1 MLLGIV
7 LSACS
12 PAEPSP
18 KTVTVPSP
26 GASGSLSPDASGAV
40 TPSAPPVAKAKW
52 TDCGSGFQCATIRVP
67 KDYAD
72 PAKGTLQ
79 LALLRLPATDRAN
92 RIGSLLINP
101 GGPGG
106 SGVDF
111 VRDGGSQFP
120 SAIRKRFDLV
130 GFDPRGVN
138 TSSPVRCVDNLDPQ
152 ADLDPSPDTSAELA
166 ALVDQSHQFADA
178 CARRNADVLP
188 YLSTAAVVDD
198 LDTIRAAVGD
208 EKLSY
213 LGFSYGTLIGSMYA
227 DKYPDKI
234 RAMVL
239 DGALDPSIDEVQLR
253 TGQAKAFEGALRRML
268 AKCSK
273 SRSCPFYEG
282 GKSLKAYD
290 ALMAKIEKKPLPI
303 LRLAGRRKVGPGL
316 TFAAVRGSLYNPA
329 SYRSLELAL
338 ALAKAGD
345 GRLLVLLSD
354 PFRGRK
360 PSGAYSN
367 QNDAYYSNTCLDFP
381 VSTDLA
387 DYKALA
393 ETLRKVA
400 PRFRGAAYNDL
411 ACAYWS
417 VPAERTPAPATGTG
431 APPIVVIGSTGDPA
445 TPYQWARNLASQ
457 LESGTLIT
465 RQGEGHTGYFF
476 STCVQK
482 ATDAYLLEGTVPKK
496 DLVCSK

>member
-1 MLLGIV
+1 MDPAVLVLDEPTTGQDAGASTAMQRSSPSVAGAGRTVIAITHDMGFAAEILRADVVVCAAGRVALDGAPSEVFAESAWPTLAATYLEPPLAARIGSALGAGLDADRGRPRRRARGDAAERARTTAGSRTSHMAARRPSSILRVVMPPRRPARGRPTPRWLVVVVLLGIV

-18 KTVTVPSP
+18 KTTTVPSP

-188 YLSTAAVVDD
+188 V
-198 LDTIRAAVGD
+198 
-208 EKLSY
+208 
-213 LGFSYGTLIGSMYA
+213 
-227 DKYPDKI
+227 P
-234 RAMVL
+234 L
-239 DGALDPSIDEVQLR
+239 DGRGGGRPRHDP
-253 TGQAKAFEGALRRML
+253 
-268 AKCSK
+268 
-273 SRSCPFYEG
+273 
-282 GKSLKAYD
+282 
-290 ALMAKIEKKPLPI
+290 
-303 LRLAGRRKVGPGL
+303 GRRRRREAQLPGVLVRDPHRLDVRGQVPGEDPGDGPRRRARPLDRRGPAADGPGEG
-316 TFAAVRGSLYNPA
+316 VRGRVA
-329 SYRSLELAL
+329 ADARQ
-338 ALAKAGD
+338 
-345 GRLLVLLSD
+345 VLQVQVMPVL
-354 PFRGRK
+354 RGR
-360 PSGAYSN
+360 
-367 QNDAYYSNTCLDFP
+367 Q
-381 VSTDLA
+381 
-387 DYKALA
+387 
-393 ETLRKVA
+393 VA
-400 PRFRGAAYNDL
+400 
-411 ACAYWS
+411 
-417 VPAERTPAPATGTG
+417 
-431 APPIVVIGSTGDPA
+431 
-445 TPYQWARNLASQ
+445 
-457 LESGTLIT
+457 
-465 RQGEGHTGYFF
+465 QG
-476 STCVQK
+476 
-482 ATDAYLLEGTVPKK
+482 L
-496 DLVCSK
+496 